1 MSDDGGVPHGGEATT
16 SFRLQP
22 PRPVPPSPREP
33 QGSRPTEDG
42 APGGPVEAP
51 APGLND
57 RDLAQGPSAEPVDG
71 GAPGRQAD
79 PAPGPGERDLAQGPG
94 AEPAVYARQS
104 EAPVAVPYPG
114 NPYATPAALPQAPS
128 ADATPDRPR
137 TPAPA
142 AAPASAPAGDPGAG
156 RLVAGR
162 YRLLAK
168 LGHGGMGTVWRARDE
183 TVDREVA
190 VKEPRVPDHLPERER
205 ANVHER
211 MRREA
216 RAAARLDHPAV
227 VTVHDVAVVDGQPWI
242 VMELVRG
249 RSLGDALT
257 EGTLDGREAA
267 RIGLEVLG
275 ALEAAHAAGVLHRDV
290 KPDNVLLGPHGRVVL
305 TDFGIARIE
314 GDTSLTDTGGF
325 VGSPEYTAP
334 ERVLGVRPGPASDLW
349 SLGVLLYAATE
360 GVSPF
365 RRSNTPATL
374 QSVLK
379 SVPAAPAS
387 AGAPLAEV
395 IDGLL
400 AKEPSHRPAAAEV
413 RRLLEEALRPPAPT
427 RATRFEDAG
436 TPESAP
442 EPAGGVRIGRRA
454 LIGLA
459 AAVATVVVAAAATAY
474 VVIADPFAGPLPD
487 GWRKRHV
494 ADVAATLAVPAD
506 YQVGTPD
513 RKTDKG
519 HWVTY
524 TDWSGS
530 ISVGLNLARRSE
542 DTSKEIKDSARAE
555 MYADDGEFKA
565 SGAYYLNM
573 PAGPRTKPDA
583 RTTYRGRE
591 SAENTVVYRTDDSQN
606 PRPREVRLFYYK
618 SRAGDMY
625 RLTVSYPG
633 AGDLTARGRQV
644 AEAAIANLE
653 VDRP

>member
-1 MSDDGGVPHGGEATT
+1 MSDDGGVPHGGDATT
-16 SFRLQP
+16 SFSLQP
-22 PRPVPPSPREP
+22 PRPVTREP
-33 QGSRPTEDG
+33 RAQPGAIVPGPPAEGGARGTAAEDG
-42 APGGPVEAP
+42 AADRPAEAAGYAGQPGI
-51 APGLND
+51 
-57 RDLAQGPSAEPVDG
+57 
-71 GAPGRQAD
+71 
-79 PAPGPGERDLAQGPG
+79 
-94 AEPAVYARQS
+94 
-104 EAPVAVPYPG
+104 PVAVPYPG
-114 NPYATPAALPQAPS
+114 NPYATPAATLAATP
-128 ADATPDRPR
+128 DATPEDASGATAPDRSP
-137 TPAPA
+137 TPAPDRSPTPA
-142 AAPASAPAGDPGAG
+142 AEPGAG

-162 YRLLAK
+162 YRLLGR

-205 ANVHER
+205 ANAHER

-227 VTVHDVAVVDGQPWI
+227 VNVHDVAVVDGQPWI

-249 RSLGDALT
+249 RSLGDALK
-257 EGTLDGREAA
+257 EGTLDGPEAA

-305 TDFGIARIE
+305 TDFGIARID

-325 VGSPEYTAP
+325 VGSPEYVAP

-365 RRSNTPATL
+365 RRSNTLATL
-374 QSVLK
+374 QSVLNAA
-379 SVPAAPAS
+379 PAAPSS
-387 AGAPLAEV
+387 AGAPLAEA
-395 IDGLL
+395 ISGLL
-400 AKEPSHRPAAAEV
+400 AKEPSRRPAAAEV
-413 RRLLEEALRPPAPT
+413 RRLLEEAVRQPAPT
-427 RATRFEDAG
+427 RVERFEGGGGPGGAPAVAG
-436 TPESAP
+436 
-442 EPAGGVRIGRRA
+442 GGVRIGRRA
-454 LIGLA
+454 LIGLVASFA
-459 AAVATVVVAAAATAY
+459 AVVVAGAATAY
-474 VVIADPFAGPLPD
+474 VVIEDPFAGPLPD

-494 ADVAATLAVPAD
+494 ADVAATLAVPAE

-513 RKTDKG
+513 RKTDKT

-530 ISVGLNLARRSE
+530 ISVGLSLALKSE
-542 DTSKEIKDSARAE
+542 DASKEIKDSARAE

-565 SGAYYLNM
+565 SGAYTLNM

-591 SAENTVVYRTDDSQN
+591 SAENTVVYKTDDSQN
-606 PRPREVRLFYYK
+606 PRPREVRFFYYK
-618 SRAGDMY
+618 SKSGDMY

-633 AGDLTARGRQV
+633 RGDFTARGREV
-644 AEAAIANLE
+644 AAAAIANLE